1 MLTIMRPMKFLDIGD
16 GKIIEALEEALS
28 KTAEIAIEKA
38 EPWSFTLKVSIV
50 PDKESEGAIRID
62 HAISIK
68 NPDVKGCGTA
78 VLVEGKLMTSLP
90 EKVIQ
95 TKMELTVGR

>member
-1 MLTIMRPMKFLDIGD
+1 MLTTMRPMKFLDIGD
-16 GKIIEALEEALS
+16 GKIIEALEDALS
-28 KTAEIAIEKA
+28 KTAEIAIEKV
-38 EPWSFTLKVSIV
+38 EPWSFTLKVSII

-78 VLVEGKLMTSLP
+78 VLVEGRLMTALP
-90 EKVIQ
+90 EQIIQ

>member
-1 MLTIMRPMKFLDIGD
+1 MRPMKFLDIGD
-16 GKIIEALEEALS
+16 GKILEALEEALTR
-28 KTAEIAIEKA
+28 TAEIAIEKV
-38 EPWSFTLKVSIV
+38 EPWSFTLKVSII

-78 VLVEGKLMTSLP
+78 VLMDGKLMTALP
-90 EKVIQ
+90 EQIIQ
-95 TKMELTVGR
+95 TKMELLAK